1 MAEFKKLIIT
11 KKGQEALNDSISS
24 SEYITFKQISSSS
37 RIYTDEEIL
46 DLENLE
52 DVKQTVDVSNVQKIS
67 ENIIQ
72 IEGVIDN
79 AELSEG
85 YKLNTLGL
93 IITYKG
99 QDILYGVSSVT
110 GEDKGAYMPQFN
122 GKTPTA
128 SIIKLLSTISNMD
141 SISFEIS
148 QTGNVTMADLLEVI
162 KKFED
167 YYKKTETDEK
177 FKSYYKKTET
187 FSKEEVTSLVNAI
200 TTVSLKPVDS
210 LPEAGETNVIYLV
223 PSEKP
228 EEQNVKDEYI
238 WLDNKWE
245 CIGSTK
251 IDLSVYDEHIKKD
264 IYGEDGVHG
273 FRYFED
279 KLQFKKP
286 DGTWEDV
293 ETGSGITPGN
303 VSNLTIEAGDKKIV
317 IKWDDPD
324 DIVVEGQTLCR
335 WKGTKVVQK
344 TNGYPENAKDGVVV
358 VDNQE
363 KNKYK
368 TDGLEINDLE
378 NGTTYYFQLFPYSD
392 TNSVNTNTTNRVTAT
407 PQAIPPNDVKDIGIK
422 VGNTKVTINWTDPDE
437 KEGCKWAGTKLV
449 YKAGGYPESV
459 SDGTIAVDNKVKDQY
474 KTNGFEISS
483 LTNGTTYYFQLFPY
497 SELGSVNSNEA
508 NRISGTPQ
516 EYRTMTA
523 VIDTSNSN
531 PTNRVTYEDDATGL
545 EPGSQTLLDFF
556 GNYPCLFQNGVE
568 GEKLNPNDFSKL
580 ASGGTADITSGNAG
594 DVMICFPRRG
604 LNITTSGTKIKVSI
618 TDNPSDANFKY
629 YAFQRGTTEK
639 DKFYM
644 AAYLGYES
652 SSKLRSLSGKKP
664 TASKTIG
671 QFRTLAQ
678 ANGKADGNGGSGY
691 DQAAFNQLT
700 YLQAMF
706 VILSKSTNSET
717 LYGKGYT
724 NSSNSASTNTGGA
737 NAYGMNNEVIKKSNA
752 SYLTDGKHQAKFAGI
767 EDFSGNL
774 RWWIDGF
781 FCNSSRHI
789 LTATDKFNDNGS
801 GYKDQ
806 GEGASSNISGYLSQV
821 QGTTEKGFAAK
832 ACDGSETTYYCD
844 YADLNAGYLPSF
856 GGDWYDD
863 SSAGAFCLRVDY
875 SASYSYSY
883 VGGRLMYL

>member
-110 GEDKGAYMPQFN
+110 GEDKGAYMPPFN

-200 TTVSLKPVDS
+200 TTVSLKSVDS

-422 VGNTKVTINWTDPDE
+422 VGNTKVTINWSDPDA
-437 KEGCKWAGTKLV
+437 KEGCTWAGTKLV
-449 YKAGGYPESV
+449 YKAGSYPTNM
-459 SDGTIAVDNKVKDQY
+459 SDGIIAVDNKEKDKY
-474 KTNGFEISS
+474 KTNGFEIAG
-483 LTNGTTYYFQLFPY
+483 LTNGVTYYFQAFPY
-497 SELGSVNSNEA
+497 SELGSVNNNEA
-508 NRISGTPQ
+508 NRVSGTPQ
-516 EYRTMTA
+516 AYRRMTA
-523 VIDTSNSN
+523 IIDLTNSN
-531 PTNRVTYEDDATGL
+531 PTTSVTYADDAT
-545 EPGSQTLLDFF
+545 EMRAGSSDWDDFF
-556 GNYPCLFQNGVE
+556 GYYPCLFKAGAEV
-568 GEKLNPNDFSKL
+568 GKLNPNNFAQFEDGSN
-580 ASGGTADITSGNAG
+580 ADITSGNAG
-594 DVMICFPRRG
+594 DVMIAFPRHG
-604 LNITTSGTKIKVSI
+604 LKISTANNKVTISM
-618 TDNPSDANFKY
+618 TDDPNNPDFEYMAH
-629 YAFQRGTTEK
+629 QRGTTAK
-639 DKFYM
+639 DVF
-644 AAYLGYES
+644 YLGAYKGFKDS
-652 SSKLRSLSGKKP
+652 SNKLRSLSGKTI
-664 TASKTIG
+664 TANQTIG
-671 QFRTLAQ
+671 TFRTQAQ
-678 ANGKADGNGGSGY
+678 ANGKSNGNGGSGY
-691 DQAAFNQLT
+691 DQSAFYQLT
-700 YLQAMF
+700 YRQAMY
-706 VILSKSTNSET
+706 VLKYKNLDSQSAVGRGYVDGNSAATKTGNTNTKGMNYGET
-717 LYGKGYT
+717 TGKQQMKLFGLEDFWGNVYEFIDGLYSDASRNIMTATQGFNDTGSGYT
-724 NSSNSASTNTGGA
+724 NQGQGATSN
-737 NAYGMNNEVIKKSNA
+737 V
-752 SYLTDGKHQAKFAGI
+752 
-767 EDFSGNL
+767 
-774 RWWIDGF
+774 
-781 FCNSSRHI
+781 
-789 LTATDKFNDNGS
+789 S
-801 GYKDQ
+801 GYMSKPQ
-806 GEGASSNISGYLSQV
+806 GGTHTGFVPKESS
-821 QGTTEKGFAAK
+821 
-832 ACDGSETTYYCD
+832 GSETTYFCD
-844 YADLNAGYLPSF
+844 SASLGASRLACF
-856 GGDWYDD
+856 GGSWDD
-863 SSAGAFCLRVDY
+863 ASGAGAFRLYVAH
-875 SASYSYSY
+875 SASYSSANYAA
-883 VGGRLMYL
+883 RLMYL